1 MKICHVCKKEWED
14 ETEICPVC
22 GADLTNVPQEK
33 PQEESDIMV
42 NPTLLTSFEDI
53 ISAEIF
59 MDILTDNEIPFAS
72 SSQMG
77 ESALQVTFGGGLVS
91 EDIYV
96 AEADLEKARELYEE
110 FLNSDSEFQNE
121 FFDDIEDEV

>member
-14 ETEICPVC
+14 EIEVCPTC
-22 GADLTNVPQEK
+22 GADLTFTSQ
-33 PQEESDIMV
+33 QEEKQDVMV

-59 MDILTDNEIPFAS
+59 MDILTDNEIPFTS

-96 AEADLEKARELYEE
+96 AEADLDKAYKLYEE
-110 FLNSDSEFQNE
+110 FSNSESEFQNE
-121 FFDDIEDEV
+121 FFDDTEDEN